1 MKPLEIK
8 EIRKQRVTKEGI
20 LFLSLAMK
28 IMWLYRTNRR
38 KACFNMASDNTRKLM
53 LAKVLKSARAAN
65 ILDEN
70 VSDGVRGL
78 IADYFA
84 TVPAVEEGDTVDG
97 EDESDQDNIEMVSK
111 SRRDMKTSN
120 GDSEEN
126 CDIESSGG
134 CADNSEDS
142 ISDDEGLADY
152 SVSQFQTDIQD
163 NMTELWHRVAESS
176 KLSVQVQIQSTS
188 LWDVN
193 SSTLRKTWM
202 HSTVFHGWN
211 LGQETKHGRI

>member
-1 MKPLEIK
+1 MKPLKIR

-20 LFLSLAMK
+20 PFLSLAMK

-38 KACFNMASDNTRKLM
+38 EACFNMASDNTRKLM
-53 LAKVLKSARAAN
+53 LAKVLNSARAAN

-70 VSDGVRGL
+70 DSDGVKGL

-84 TVPAVEEGDTVDG
+84 TVPAVEGEDAVDG
-97 EDESDQDNIEMVSK
+97 EDESNQDDIEMVSE
-111 SRRDMKTSN
+111 SRRDVKTSN

-126 CDIESSGG
+126 CDTEWSGG
-134 CADNSEDS
+134 CADDSGDS
-142 ISDDEGLADY
+142 ISNDESLVDN
-152 SVSQFQTDIQD
+152 SVSQIQTDIQD

-176 KLSVQVQIQSTS
+176 KLSVQVQTQSTS
-188 LWDVN
+188 SWDVN

-202 HSTVFHGWN
+202 HSTVFHRWN